1 MHLQAR
7 LPSAS
12 ARFAPAARRRRS
24 CASPA
29 MAHVLTGVGAVA
41 DSYDSLLLDQFG
53 VLHDGRVAYPAAVEA
68 VRRLAAAGRTLVVL
82 SNSGRR
88 AVDTLTKL
96 KPLGF
101 DPAWFAGA
109 VTSGETTH
117 QALAVRT
124 DPTFAQLGP
133 RCLHLT
139 WGERGSISVDGLGL
153 VHVTDPEDADFVLAH
168 GMEVVSRGSAQAA
181 LPVSLADIQ
190 SLLRVAAR
198 RRLPLVIANPD
209 VVTVDTTKL
218 VPMPGQCG
226 VWYAEY
232 GGPPAILMGKP
243 AAVIYDAAKQL
254 CRGRVLAVGDSLS
267 HDIAGAAGAGIDSLF
282 VAGGIHAQE
291 LEAGPL
297 TAAGVAKLAA
307 AHRCAAPTYAVDAFR
322 W

>member
-1 MHLQAR
+1 
-7 LPSAS
+7 
-12 ARFAPAARRRRS
+12 
-24 CASPA
+24 
-29 MAHVLTGVGAVA
+29 MAQVLTGVGAVA
-41 DSYDSLLLDQFG
+41 DKYDSLLLDQFG
-53 VLHDGRVAYPAAVEA
+53 VLHDGRVAYPEAVEA
-68 VRRLAAAGRTLVVL
+68 VRRLAAEGKTLVIL

-88 AVDTLTKL
+88 AAETVAKL

-117 QALAVRT
+117 QALTSRS
-124 DPTFAQLGP
+124 DPAFAQLGP
-133 RCLHLT
+133 RCLHFT
-139 WGERGSISVDGLGL
+139 WGERGSINVDDLGL

-168 GMEVVSRGSAQAA
+168 GMETVNRGSEHPA
-181 LPVSLADIQ
+181 LPVSLQDIQ
-190 SLLRVAAR
+190 NLLRVAAR

-226 VWYAEY
+226 VWYAEF

-243 AAVIYDAAKQL
+243 AAVIYEAAKQL
-254 CRGRVLAVGDSLS
+254 CRGRVLAVGDSVA
-267 HDIAGAAGAGIDSLF
+267 HDIAGACGAGIDSMF
-282 VAGGIHAQE
+282 VAATGIHAKD
-291 LEAGPL
+291 LGDGPL

-307 AHRCAAPTYAVDAFR
+307 EHSCAAPTYAVHAFR